1 MAKLCTRVFILMLA
15 LAAFAAG
22 ARASEPVVKD
32 LTCAF
37 KDKDLVVSLAV
48 EGALDAPEIKEAI
61 NSTRPFSL
69 TFTVD
74 IIRHLAAWPDR
85 PRYRSIVV
93 RTVRFDNLTRQ
104 YILETTL
111 DGEKT
116 DKRKVAT
123 WEEMASYMT
132 SVKDLVFKNVTDLD
146 LKSGKFALKA
156 KVLVQTQ
163 FLLVIIPY
171 DVETPWAT
179 RPLAPP

>member
-1 MAKLCTRVFILMLA
+1 MRFPRCALVLFLV
-15 LAAFAAG
+15 LAAFTAV

-32 LTCAF
+32 LACAF
-37 KDKDLVVSLAV
+37 KGKDLVVSLTV
-48 EGALDAPEIKEAI
+48 EGALDAPEIKEAV

-74 IIRHLAAWPDR
+74 IVRHLAAWPDR
-85 PRYRSIVV
+85 PAYRSVV
-93 RTVRFDNLTRQ
+93 IHTVLFDNLTHQ

-111 DGEKT
+111 NGEKT

-123 WEEMASYMT
+123 WEEMATYMANV
-132 SVKDLVFKNVTDLD
+132 SGLVFKGVSDLD
-146 LKSGKFALKA
+146 LKSGKYALRA
-156 KVLVQTQ
+156 RVLVQTQ

-171 DVETPWAT
+171 DVLTPWAT